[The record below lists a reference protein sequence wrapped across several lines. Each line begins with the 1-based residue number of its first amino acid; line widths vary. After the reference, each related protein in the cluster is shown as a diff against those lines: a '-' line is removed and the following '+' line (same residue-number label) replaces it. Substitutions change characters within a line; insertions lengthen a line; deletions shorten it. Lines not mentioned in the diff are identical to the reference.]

1 MLSAKRDSYTAAPR
15 RNGNVSKLQTVTEQ
29 TPIELVTPEST
40 TATYDRGNVEWT
52 LHVRDRKLKF
62 CFAGSSRSSAHGDR
76 GAFDAVMLDAQ
87 AAIGNYLVACVR
99 IARGVPTRR
108 LKLQAP
114 ILEQHAQRAIGH
126 AVQILR
132 TRGARPEY
140 LLVRFKELLATLP
153 RHDYDV
159 WEDVRQQA
167 VSWVIESYYASV
179 SSLTGE

>member
-1 MLSAKRDSYTAAPR
+1 MSISR
-15 RNGNVSKLQTVTEQ
+15 RVPEPS
-29 TPIELVTPEST
+29 PIEPVTPSST
-40 TATYDRGNVEWT
+40 TDRHDRGDIEWT

-62 CFAGSSRSSAHGDR
+62 CVAAPGASSARGDGR
-76 GAFDAVMLDAQ
+76 AFDPAMRDAQ
-87 AAIGNYLVACVR
+87 AAVANYLIARVR

-114 ILEQHAQRAIGH
+114 ILEQHAQRAIGQ

-140 LLVRFKELLATLP
+140 LLVQFKELIATLP

-159 WEDVRQQA
+159 WEDVRQQT
-167 VSWVIESYYASV
+167 SQWVIESYY
-179 SSLTGE
+179 E